1 MEFTHYTRSK
11 APRISL
17 VANTQSDVD
26 PDGVALQSGHSGP
39 VRLSVTAAEKLESL
53 PQELAAPPSAPVP
66 GADGGVGSTS
76 VLQTGASLSA
86 PGGQTDPQRGQMRYP
101 PISETTA
108 NQCETKYKLVLFDS
122 GVPDGLPP
130 DAAAVG
136 EPSTLSAG
144 RRPSTPRPRATSRDL
159 TLELGSQGNR
169 QRIPPFNLQ
178 NLLSGTLIAEE
189 AAPSQRRQNL
199 ALGGC
204 HDEVNSSDL
213 TQVKS
218 TNFYANLTP
227 PKVSNLTLESV
238 RVK

>member
-26 PDGVALQSGHSGP
+26 PDGVALQSGNSGP

-86 PGGQTDPQRGQMRYP
+86 PGGQTDPQRGQMCSRY
-101 PISETTA
+101 
-108 NQCETKYKLVLFDS
+108 ETKYKLVPVDS
-122 GVPDGLPP
+122 GVPGGLPL

-136 EPSTLSAG
+136 ECPMPFAA
-144 RRPSTPRPRATSRDL
+144 RRPSTPRPRTTSRDL

-178 NLLSGTLIAEE
+178 NL
-189 AAPSQRRQNL
+189 

-204 HDEVNSSDL
+204 YDEVNSSDL

-218 TNFYANLTP
+218 TNFYTNLTNLQTS
-227 PKVSNLTLESV
+227 SNLTIDHRQDAIHQRYLAHL
-238 RVK
+238 RHL